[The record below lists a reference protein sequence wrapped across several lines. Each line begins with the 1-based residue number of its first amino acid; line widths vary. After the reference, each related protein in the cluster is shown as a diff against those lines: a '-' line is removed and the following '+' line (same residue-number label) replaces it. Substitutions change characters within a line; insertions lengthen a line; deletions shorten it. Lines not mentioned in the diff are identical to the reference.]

1 MNPSLVTAINAPISP
16 SPRSPLLSHFLPTLP
31 HRFSKS
37 ECLSRRRYRV
47 SFPRSSAASSDQLSV
62 STQAKNPGIHGNKKE
77 LTGLQPI
84 VEKMTPPVR
93 LATSAVVLAASLA
106 TGYGLGLRL
115 AGSRNI
121 AFGGAAVAGAAGG
134 AVVYALNSAVPEV
147 AAISLHNYVAEFE
160 DPASVTKDDVEK
172 IADRYGV
179 NKGDEAFQ
187 AEICDIYCR

>member
-1 MNPSLVTAINAPISP
+1 MNPSLAAAINAPISP
-16 SPRSPLLSHFLPTLP
+16 SPRSPLLSHFLTPLP
-31 HRFSKS
+31 HRFPKS
-37 ECLSRRRYRV
+37 ECLTRRRYRV
-47 SFPRSSAASSDQLSV
+47 SFPRNSAASSDQVLV
-62 STQAKNPGIHGNKKE
+62 STQAKNSDVHGNKKE

-93 LATSAVVLAASLA
+93 LVTSAVVLAASLA

-121 AFGGAAVAGAAGG
+121 ALGGAAVAGAAGG

-160 DPASVTKDDVEK
+160 DPAAVTKEDVEK
-172 IADRYGV
+172 IADRLV
-179 NKGDEAFQ
+179 VA
-187 AEICDIYCR
+187 